1 MAQPT
6 WWVVSASLST
16 GMIVLGSIACL
27 AGFEYG
33 VGLML
38 VLALLVAGVFWLFHG
53 AGLLRAVEDVHHHV
67 VVHQPKALRLVPTTV
82 AKAMARKDRS
92 YRSQV
97 DNYLTALAKG
107 VVGDRCQCCG
117 VEHSMLRQ
125 YPFDPH
131 FHDRECKVAIGF
143 QQFGNVELCPWGKLF
158 ELPQPILLGR
168 LSEDSQKG
176 IQYFAYQQAA
186 LFGFGSPGYFK
197 AIGVEYL
204 RLYASDAPV
213 EHLELLGRKVA
224 AECGIEQLLLLQ
236 G

>member
-6 WWVVSASLST
+6 WWIVSAGLST
-16 GMIVLGSIACL
+16 AMVVLGSIACL

-38 VLALLVAGVFWLFHG
+38 VLAVLVVGVFWFFHG
-53 AGLLRAVEDVHHHV
+53 AGFLRTVEDVHHHV
-67 VVHQPKALRLVPTTV
+67 AVHRPKALRLVPTTV

-117 VEHSMLRQ
+117 AEHSMLRQ

-131 FHDRECKVAIGF
+131 FHDRECQVAVGF

-168 LSEDSQKG
+168 LSDDSRKG

-186 LFGFGSPGYFK
+186 LFGFGSSEYFK
-197 AIGVEYL
+197 DVGVEYL
-204 RLYASDAPV
+204 RLYAADAPA

-224 AECGIEQLLLLQ
+224 SECGIEQLLLQ